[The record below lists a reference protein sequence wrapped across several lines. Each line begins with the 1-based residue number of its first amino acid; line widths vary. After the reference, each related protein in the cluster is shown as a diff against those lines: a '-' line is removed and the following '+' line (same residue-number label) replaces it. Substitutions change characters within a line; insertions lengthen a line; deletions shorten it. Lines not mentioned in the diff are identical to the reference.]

1 MKRKVLF
8 IIAHEGFYENELFI
22 PLEVLSWKGYDVF
35 VASTQPGLAKGSVGG
50 YFDPHGIL
58 KDVTVDDYDAVALIG
73 GLGVIEHF
81 WNNTEL
87 HELLRKAVEQDKI
100 IGAICASGVT
110 LAKAGVLKGG
120 RGTAYP
126 DYAEEMAKEGVEYV
140 NEAIVVWGRIVT
152 GRDPLSSKAYGET
165 LYALIE
171 ETLAS

>member
-22 PLEVLSWKGYDVF
+22 PLETLTWKDYDVF

-50 YFDPHGIL
+50 FFEPHGTL
-58 KDVTVDDYDAVALIG
+58 SDVTVDDFEAVALIG

-81 WNNTEL
+81 WNNHEL
-87 HELLRKAVEQDKI
+87 HELLREAVEKDKI
-100 IGAICASGVT
+100 IGSICASGVT
-110 LAKAGVLKGG
+110 LAKAGILRGG
-120 RGTAYP
+120 RGTTYP

-140 NEAIVVWGRIVT
+140 NEAIVVWGRIVM

-165 LYALIE
+165 LCALLE
-171 ETLAS
+171 GTLAS